1 MRNNT
6 RTSSGKR
13 RNSKV
18 GRDIGDEG
26 GTGTRSTGRGISVRL
41 RYGCSRPRTDH
52 IEGPYRLV
60 SDKIVQI
67 SISIS
72 RPTLDIGRYI
82 NIDISTHPRYRR
94 DIAIAVSRYA
104 LAKRAVGSILEHLE
118 HFRSLWE
125 HFRAIESIL
134 GAFGSIWGA

>member
-1 MRNNT
+1 M
-6 RTSSGKR
+6 
-13 RNSKV
+13 
-18 GRDIGDEG
+18 
-26 GTGTRSTGRGISVRL
+26 
-41 RYGCSRPRTDH
+41 
-52 IEGPYRLV
+52 V

-72 RPTLDIGRYI
+72 WPTLDIGRYI
-82 NIDISTHPRYRR
+82 DIDISTHPRYRR

-125 HFRAIESIL
+125 HLGAFGSIWEHFRAIESIL